1 MICVRTQWA
10 AGDSSAFLKGDGM
23 SMTCG
28 AAIMRLL
35 ADYGVTTVFGASET
49 CALEDAPGPAEG
61 KGAGRLHYRQGA
73 DARGAAFMAS
83 GLARATGAV
92 GVAVV
97 QGGPGVAEAVPAL
110 AQGYA
115 DSLPMLLISVTPA
128 GIPAGAS
135 GLDRADPARL
145 TAAMTAFSAT
155 VRDISDLPH
164 LLSRA
169 FSLFSSQ
176 RPRPVHVAL
185 PADLLAQPL
194 PEAWQPTRRVDRAEA
209 AAGKLPTAAAMLKE
223 AARPVIVLGGGAV
236 EAAGDLQKV
245 IQRCGAVVISTPAG
259 KGIIPDDHPLH
270 LAGAL
275 GTAQARDYLSGAD
288 VVLALGTELAGIGDA
303 PEPLALNGDLIR
315 IDLDPGAIHS
325 PWPAALGILGDAA
338 AAMADLAAFLA
349 DHDCRRVTAEGAA
362 AVAELR
368 AALRAGLPAPQQG
381 HLALLDMVRDLA
393 PEQTLFAGDPSA
405 LVEAGALGLAVSK
418 PRQWLTSPQHPALGS
433 AVPVAIGAGFGK
445 PKAPVVVL
453 TSLAGLCRAVSDLT
467 RSGELGLSLP
477 VIVSGA
483 EDLSALAAACGA
495 EDRAPTTRSDFERAF
510 KHALTVE
517 HPVLIAIPEG
527 ADWSA

>member
-1 MICVRTQWA
+1 
-10 AGDSSAFLKGDGM
+10 
-23 SMTCG
+23 
-28 AAIMRLL
+28 
-35 ADYGVTTVFGASET
+35 
-49 CALEDAPGPAEG
+49 
-61 KGAGRLHYRQGA
+61 
-73 DARGAAFMAS
+73 MAS
-83 GLARATGAV
+83 GLARASGAV
-92 GVAVV
+92 GVALV
-97 QGGPGVAEAVPAL
+97 QDGPGVAEAVPAL

-115 DSLPMLLISVTPA
+115 DSLPMLLISV
-128 GIPAGAS
+128 IPAGAA
-135 GLDRADPARL
+135 GLGVADPARL
-145 TAAMTAFSAT
+145 TAAMTAFSADA
-155 VRDISDLPH
+155 RDMADIPQ

-176 RPRPVHVAL
+176 RPRPVHIAL
-185 PADLLAQPL
+185 PADLLAELL

-223 AARPVIVLGGGAV
+223 AARPVIILGGGAV

-288 VVLALGTELAGIGDA
+288 VVLALGTELATTGA
-303 PEPLALNGDLIR
+303 EQKPLTLNGDLIR

-325 PWPAALGILGDAA
+325 PCPAALGIIGDAA

-349 DHDCRRVTAEGAA
+349 DHDCRRVTAQGTA

-368 AALRAGLPAPQQG
+368 VALRADLPAPQQG

-405 LVEAGALGLAVSK
+405 LVEAGALGLAVRK
-418 PRQWLTSPQHPALGS
+418 PRQWLASPQHPALGS
-433 AVPVAIGAGFGK
+433 AVPVAVGAGLGK
-445 PKAPVVVL
+445 PKTPIVVL
-453 TSLAGLCRAVSDLT
+453 TTLAGLRRAVPDLT
-467 RSGELGLSLP
+467 LACELGLPLP

-483 EDLSALAAACGA
+483 GDLSALAAACGA
-495 EDRAPTTRSDFERAF
+495 EDQAPTTRAEFETAF
-510 KHALTVE
+510 KTALTAE
-517 HPVLIAIPEG
+517 HPVLIAVPEEAG
-527 ADWSA
+527 WSK